1 MNSIETYSLNP
12 EIQQI
17 QIQTMNGRMY
27 DPVIGRVLSPDN
39 YVQDPTN
46 TQCYN
51 RYSYCL
57 NNPLRYT
64 DPSGWFASASG
75 DNATFNISNAWADRI
90 NDVNSYIYTSAYT
103 ADNGGGGGNWTNWIH
118 DEYTNYM
125 LMGSG
130 AFNRMYGNGA
140 TSVARSLTSNPSAA
154 NKWRQGLLSIES
166 VRQAGGYYAQVA
178 YTQKYSGPGSITI
191 DNVTYTI
198 QPATGGV
205 ANKWIS
211 IGAQG
216 HRGYSGSNIFVATY
230 MHYQFGGGK
239 PFDVNTSALDMSG
252 ISMRTSEIQN
262 IVKQGS
268 GYINLFNYMKNQTG
282 LALGSVKFNYLGNNT
297 FSLSPDKYDFDIRW
311 DDGNTSRNWATF
323 AAGLLHGPVVDNIPA
338 CPSYSLFWGG
348 TFTINFHGTV
358 TLKP

>member
-1 MNSIETYSLNP
+1 
-12 EIQQI
+12 
-17 QIQTMNGRMY
+17 
-27 DPVIGRVLSPDN
+27 
-39 YVQDPTN
+39 
-46 TQCYN
+46 
-51 RYSYCL
+51 
-57 NNPLRYT
+57 

-311 DDGNTSRNWATF
+311 DDGNTSRNWQ
-323 AAGLLHGPVVDNIPA
+323 LLLLDYCMVLLLIIYQHVLVIHFFGEEPLQSIFMEQ
-338 CPSYSLFWGG
+338 L
-348 TFTINFHGTV
+348 
-358 TLKP
+358 L

>member
-211 IGAQG
+211 IGTKGQG
-216 HRGYSGSNIFVATY
+216 GATPAGQGENISYYTNSANSTSYAAGLSSAIVEESARGLTTTTSTVAGEV
-230 MHYQFGGGK
+230 QAAKVIGK
-239 PFDVNTSALDMSG
+239 IATVAKWT
-252 ISMRTSEIQN
+252 
-262 IVKQGS
+262 
-268 GYINLFNYMKNQTG
+268 GYIGNFVSGAANVVNVYNDPSAANFARAGVNGLAIGLNLFNFVVPGLGTG
-282 LALGSVKFNYLGNNT
+282 LSLGVSTIDMAGGFNWLYN
-297 FSLSPDKYDFDIRW
+297 SLETNK
-311 DDGNTSRNWATF
+311 T
-323 AAGLLHGPVVDNIPA
+323 
-338 CPSYSLFWGG
+338 
-348 TFTINFHGTV
+348 
-358 TLKP
+358 K